1 MKTVFLTG
9 ATGTMG
15 FAGMTEILRYP
26 DQYKLRVLA
35 RPSAKNKE
43 KLAPF
48 ADQVEVVWGDL
59 TNYDDILRGV
69 TGADIV
75 LHVGGMVSPQADYRP
90 KATLRTNISAAT
102 NIRDAVL
109 AQPEDKQPK
118 VVYIGSVAQMGDRRE
133 PLHWGRA
140 GDPICVSA
148 YDHYGLTKAQAER
161 IITNS
166 PIKQWVALRQS
177 GILYP
182 AILKNYDPIMFHVPI
197 RGVLEWATVE
207 DSGRLLERVCR
218 DEVPEEFWKNYY
230 NIGSGQEYRI
240 SNYEFECLLLD
251 AIGCPRPEKIFN
263 ANWFTTRNFH
273 GMWYIDGDRLENYLH
288 FRENMPVKEYFK
300 KMAKSPTVPA
310 GIRFA
315 AKTKIAK
322 LFPRCVK
329 LAMYAMA
336 MSKEHGT
343 QWWIKHNKT
352 ERISAYYGTLEAY
365 KAIPDWKHTDLS
377 HNSEEYVLLD
387 HGYDEQ
393 KPKELFTLEDMQKAA
408 AFRGGKCLSTPDS
421 LIASSPLTCSE
432 ASCSAEENTTAS
444 PVSDLQAEGRSTAS
458 AINSESSER
467 SSIWDTPLLW
477 ECAEGHRFTATP
489 RLVLL
494 GGHWCEECMPYPYQ
508 GEPNARPWQWDKVAK
523 KNPFFA
529 LLWAPLHDENE
540 DNVYGPEVFDGW
552 EK

>member
-408 AFRGGKCLSTPDS
+408 AFRGGKCLGYADS
-421 LIASSPLTCSE
+421 QSPIANSE

-467 SSIWDTPLLW
+467 SSIWDTPLEW

-529 LLWAPLHDENE
+529 QLWAPLHDENE

>member
-1 MKTVFLTG
+1 MKKTIFLTG

-15 FAGMTEILRYP
+15 YAGMTEILRYP
-26 DQYKLRVLA
+26 EKYQLRILA
-35 RPSAKNKE
+35 RPSQKNKE
-43 KLAPF
+43 KLAPLS
-48 ADQVEVVWGDL
+48 DQVEIIWGDL
-59 TNYDDILRGV
+59 TSYDNILRGV

-90 KATLRTNISAAT
+90 MATLRTNISAAT
-102 NIRDAVL
+102 YIRDAVL

-166 PIKQWVALRQS
+166 PIKQWVSLRQS

-230 NIGSGQEYRI
+230 NIGSGQQYRI

-288 FRENMPVKEYFK
+288 FRKNMPVKDYFK
-300 KMAKSPTVPA
+300 KMAQSPTVPA

-343 QWWIKHNKT
+343 QWWIKHNQT
-352 ERISAYYGTLEAY
+352 QRISAYYGTLEAY
-365 KAIPDWKHTDLS
+365 HAIPDWQHTDLS
-377 HNSEEYVLLD
+377 HNSDEYVLLD

-393 KPKELFTLEDMQKAA
+393 KPKALFTLEDMQRAA
-408 AFRGGKCLSTPDS
+408 AFRGGKCLTTADS
-421 LIASSPLTCSE
+421 LQAQQSSSDSDLQGE
-432 ASCSAEENTTAS
+432 AELQAKRSSS
-444 PVSDLQAEGRSTAS
+444 DSDLQAK
-458 AINSESSER
+458 R
-467 SSIWDTPLLW
+467 SSLWDTPLLW

-494 GGHWCEECMPYPYQ
+494 GGHWCEECMPYPYA
-508 GEPNARPWQWDKVAK
+508 GEPNARPWQWDRVAR

-529 LLWAPLHDENE
+529 QLWSPLHDANE
-540 DNVYGPEVFDGW
+540 DNVYGSEVFDGW

>member
-1 MKTVFLTG
+1 MKKTIFLTG

-15 FAGMTEILRYP
+15 YAGMTEILRYP
-26 DQYKLRVLA
+26 EKYNLRILA

-43 KLAPF
+43 KLAPL
-48 ADQVEVVWGDL
+48 ADKVEIIWGDL

-251 AIGCPRPEKIFN
+251 AIGCPRPEKIFE
-263 ANWFTTRNFH
+263 AKWFTTRNFH

-300 KMAKSPTVPA
+300 KMAQSPTVPA

-377 HNSEEYVLLD
+377 HNSEEYTLLD

-393 KPKELFTLEDMQKAA
+393 KPKALFTIEDMQKAA
-408 AFRGGKCLSTPDS
+408 AFRGGKCISTEMVQGD
-421 LIASSPLTCSE
+421 
-432 ASCSAEENTTAS
+432 
-444 PVSDLQAEGRSTAS
+444 
-458 AINSESSER
+458 
-467 SSIWDTPLLW
+467 WDTPLEW
-477 ECAEGHRFTATP
+477 QCAEGHTFTATP

-494 GGHWCEECMPYPYQ
+494 GGHWCEECMPYPYKD
-508 GEPNARPWQWDKVAK
+508 EPNARPWQWDKVAK

-529 LLWAPLHDENE
+529 QLWAPLHDENE

>member
-1 MKTVFLTG
+1 MKKTIFLTG

-15 FAGMTEILRYP
+15 YAGMTEILRYP
-26 DQYKLRVLA
+26 DNYHLRILA

-43 KLAPF
+43 LLAPLM
-48 ADQVEVVWGDL
+48 AKVEVIWGDL
-59 TNYDDILRGV
+59 TNYNDILRGV
-69 TGADIV
+69 TGSDIV

-102 NIRDAVL
+102 YIRDAVL

-148 YDHYGLTKAQAER
+148 YDHYGLTKAEAER

-166 PIKQWVALRQS
+166 PIKQWVSLRQS

-230 NIGSGQEYRI
+230 NIGSGKDYRI

-288 FRENMPVKEYFK
+288 FRANVPVKEYFK
-300 KMAKSPTVPA
+300 QMAKDKSVPA

-336 MSKEHGT
+336 MSEEHGT

-352 ERISAYYGTLEAY
+352 QRISAYYGTLEAY
-365 KAIPDWKHTDLS
+365 KAIPDWQHTDLS

-393 KPKELFTLEDMQKAA
+393 KPKELFTLEDMQRAA
-408 AFRGGKCLSTPDS
+408 AFRGGKCLTTSENLPS
-421 LIASSPLTCSE
+421 LQGG
-432 ASCSAEENTTAS
+432 
-444 PVSDLQAEGRSTAS
+444 DGGRL
-458 AINSESSER
+458 
-467 SSIWDTPLLW
+467 IWDTPLEW
-477 ECAEGHRFTATP
+477 ECAEGHKFTATP

-494 GGHWCEECMPYPYQ
+494 GGHWCPECMPYPYK
-508 GEPNARPWQWDKVAK
+508 GEPNARPWQWDKIAK

-529 LLWAPLHDENE
+529 QLWAPLHDANE

>member
-1 MKTVFLTG
+1 MKTTVFLTG

-15 FAGMTEILRYP
+15 YAGMKEILRYP
-26 DQYKLRVLA
+26 ENYNLRILA
-35 RPSAKNKE
+35 RPSKKNQQL
-43 KLAPF
+43 LAPLLS
-48 ADQVEVVWGDL
+48 QLEVIWGDL

-90 KATLRTNISAAT
+90 KATLRTNITAAE
-102 NIRDAVL
+102 NITKAVL
-109 AQPEDKQPK
+109 AQPADKQPK

-148 YDHYGLTKAQAER
+148 YDHYGLTKAEAER

-166 PIKQWVALRQS
+166 GIKQWVSLRQS

-218 DEVPEEFWKNYY
+218 PEVPAEFWKNYY
-230 NIGSGQEYRI
+230 NIGSGEQYRL
-240 SNYEFECLLLD
+240 SNYEFEQLLLD
-251 AIGCPRPEKIFN
+251 CIGCPEPEKIFN
-263 ANWFTTRNFH
+263 AKWFTTRNFH
-273 GMWYIDGDRLENYLH
+273 GMWYIDGDKLENYLH
-288 FRENMPVKEYFK
+288 FRANIPVKDYFAQ
-300 KMAKSPTVPA
+300 MAKEDSVPM
-310 GIRFA
+310 GIKFA

-322 LFPRCVK
+322 LFPHCVK

-336 MSKEHGT
+336 CSKEHGT
-343 QWWIKHNKT
+343 QWWIKKSINGTPEEKQKVAK
-352 ERISAYYGTLEAY
+352 RIAAYYGSIEAY
-365 KAIPDWKHTDLS
+365 NAIPDWKNTDLS
-377 HNSEEYVLLD
+377 HNSNEYTLLN

-393 KPKELFTLEDMQKAA
+393 KPQELFTIEDMQAAA
-408 AFRGGKCLSTPDS
+408 AFRGGKCLSTEMTQGD
-421 LIASSPLTCSE
+421 
-432 ASCSAEENTTAS
+432 
-444 PVSDLQAEGRSTAS
+444 
-458 AINSESSER
+458 
-467 SSIWDTPLLW
+467 WDTPLEW
-477 ECAEGHRFTATP
+477 EDANGNTFTATP
-489 RLVLL
+489 RLILL
-494 GGHWCEECMPYPYQ
+494 GGHWSPYDMPFPYE
-508 GEPNARPWQWDKVAK
+508 GEKQAPRPWDWDKVAK

-529 LLWAPLHDENE
+529 QLWAPLHDPNE
-540 DNVYGPEVFDGW
+540 DNTYGPEVFEGW